1 MIIRRFVLKVINN
14 VRKILTHH
22 EIIDGIA
29 EKIVSVI
36 TQFYK
41 ESKIGIHSNRELIC
55 VVDLRTLKKD
65 FFKENNKPFTA
76 IETTTKH

>member
-1 MIIRRFVLKVINN
+1 MNN
-14 VRKILTHH
+14 ERKFLTHH

-41 ESKIGIHSNRELIC
+41 ESKFGIHPIRELIC
-55 VVDLRTLKKD
+55 VVDIQTLKKE
-65 FFKENNKPFTA
+65 FFKENNKPFTT
-76 IETTTKH
+76 IDTTAKH